1 MSEHSRQITELQL
14 QLEQALHIRDTQ
26 VRTLAER
33 DNMVNLL
40 QQQANALQ
48 QQLDGEQQT
57 KNQLQHAYGLL
68 EAQHDTL
75 GLEYDALKR

>member
-14 QLEQALHIRDTQ
+14 QLEQALHIQDTQ

-68 EAQHDTL
+68 EA
-75 GLEYDALKR
+75 

>member
-1 MSEHSRQITELQL
+1 QVNTLTLQLSEETQRASHLTLALSKSNRALSEHSRQITELQL
-14 QLEQALHIRDTQ
+14 QLEQALHVQDTQ

-48 QQLDGEQQT
+48 QQLDG
-57 KNQLQHAYGLL
+57 
-68 EAQHDTL
+68 
-75 GLEYDALKR
+75 